1 MTETKKCRICGEE
14 LPLEAF
20 NRDRKERDGH
30 SRWCRSCQKEYKVNS
45 YAKEAC
51 TEGPFTCQNCGEEFD
66 IKRSDLQRRILSGK
80 YPPKY
85 CSPEC
90 YTEFRRRMALSK
102 EGPFTCQNCGEEF
115 YVTSPSVKSRI
126 SSGDYT
132 QKFCSHECYHA
143 SRGSATPSRKMGVCR
158 ILSTH
163 HNILKDDPDR
173 LSTDFLKSLI
183 GGAAS
188 NCEGSE

>member
-51 TEGPFTCQNCGEEFD
+51 TEGPFTCQNCGEV
-66 IKRSDLQRRILSGK
+66 
-80 YPPKY
+80 
-85 CSPEC
+85 
-90 YTEFRRRMALSK
+90 
-102 EGPFTCQNCGEEF
+102 F
-115 YVTSPSVKSRI
+115 YVTSPSAKSRI

-132 QKFCSHECYHA
+132 QKFCSRECYHA

-188 NCEGSE
+188 NREGSE